1 MNKVLYN
8 KTNRNGGP
16 TQGNSGNIMDGR
28 QGLQPGVPLCDAESI
43 PRRSVP
49 DMLRTGRRRRRRE
62 SALQHVPSA
71 PIPLMRAQADS
82 IRLELLF
89 VPIPKETTDYMKAY
103 VDGIRRVRD
112 EYGIKEIWIWWEP
125 WSGIRSRCAAR
136 GPGAGLLATSRCGR
150 RIASN
155 VCAPC

>member
-1 MNKVLYN
+1 MASGELARYVAGRGGGGQAVHSDSVVIVVRQMNKVLYN

-71 PIPLMRAQADS
+71 PHPAH
-82 IRLELLF
+82 E
-89 VPIPKETTDYMKAY
+89 
-103 VDGIRRVRD
+103 
-112 EYGIKEIWIWWEP
+112 
-125 WSGIRSRCAAR
+125 
-136 GPGAGLLATSRCGR
+136 GAGR
-150 RIASN
+150 
-155 VCAPC
+155 